1 MPEKQKNRYAN
12 SVRIVGYLK
21 ENNLETVINSRGDK
35 VIRGS
40 LVIATTKTSSYKVQF
55 YVSALTSSGE
65 PSQDYERLSVLL
77 PINTTTVAS
86 VLKSDPNA
94 DFDSAIATATKV
106 WVMARLD
113 EYASRSGERET
124 SMITIKGFRG
134 GVASEDKFK
143 PCAEFEADV
152 YVSGMS
158 DEVKDDVKTGRLC
171 LECVVPKYK
180 EIMDRIDFIAG
191 AEGNAAQFISSH
203 WKVGD
208 TVHIGGDLV
217 NVQERILVENE
228 TPGEG
233 FGRFTEPQYETRF
246 VRERVITTGGPCK
259 CDPITA
265 AMVKEG
271 LAQRVILMD
280 KNGARAKQ
288 SPGAGSA
295 NAAEGTATKADLNEM
310 DF

>member
-21 ENNLETVINSRGDK
+21 ENNLETVTNTRGDQ
-35 VIRGS
+35 VIRGA

-55 YVSALTSSGE
+55 YVAAMTSANE
-65 PSQDYERLSVLL
+65 PSQDYERLSALL
-77 PINTTTVAS
+77 PANTTTVAS
-86 VLKSDPNA
+86 ILKADSNA
-94 DFDSAIATATKV
+94 DFDSAIANATKV

-134 GVASEDKFK
+134 GIASEDKFR

-152 YVSGMS
+152 YIETLAE
-158 DEVKDDVKTGRLC
+158 EVNGANEKTGRLS
-171 LECVVPKYK
+171 LGCVVPKYK

-191 AEGNAAQFISSH
+191 TEGNAAQFIASH

-217 NVQERILVENE
+217 NLQERVLVESE
-228 TPGEG
+228 TPSEG
-233 FGRFTEPQYETRF
+233 FGRLTEPQYETRF

-259 CDPITA
+259 CDPITK

-271 LAQRVILMD
+271 LAQRELLMQ

-288 SPGAGSA
+288 SPNA
-295 NAAEGTATKADLNEM
+295 NANISAAPAKADLSEM